1 VSQSFALRKLTETFI
16 SDLRKRHASGAP
28 SAPPQKK
35 PDTGSTPP
43 PPPREGAKRSHRA
56 NKKKGRRGQR
66 SDRALKERGF
76 KLVYVTG
83 EDGGRLE
90 FELWKEV
97 EDGVIDRIFVMTPDE
112 EAFPGARGFP
122 RIARMAYNGGHHF
135 MACADDATAAW
146 AQAVTLEIL
155 QGKGIKEPKFSDQGP
170 HEGMTPYCVVLPAR
184 VEKWG
189 PEETAKLVLRQNRWP
204 GTAKPLRGFVKPS
217 GEGDN
222 RPVVLL
228 YFVVDKAA
236 EEAIVLDGFKGYV
249 GNSEV
254 RLRRKARSSDGTV
267 AVELDKDLRGAE
279 DKDKEDE
286 ETPASTTTTTN
297 TTST

>member
-1 VSQSFALRKLTETFI
+1 MSYLFALCKLTVTPF
-16 SDLRKRHASGAP
+16 SDPRKRQASGAT

-43 PPPREGAKRSHRA
+43 PISREGAKRSHRA
-56 NKKKGRRGQR
+56 TKKKGRRGQR

-76 KLVYVTG
+76 KIVYVTK

-90 FELWKEV
+90 YELWKEV

-122 RIARMAYNGGHHF
+122 RIARMSFNGGHHF
-135 MACADDATAAW
+135 MACADEATATW
-146 AQAVTLEIL
+146 AQAATLEIL
-155 QGKGIKEPKFSDQGP
+155 QGKGIGEPKFSDQGP
-170 HEGMTPYCVVLPAR
+170 LEGMTPYCVVLPAR

-189 PEETAKLVLRQNRWP
+189 PEETTKLVLRQNRWP
-204 GTAKPLRGFVKPS
+204 GSAKPLRGFVKPS

-228 YFVVDKAA
+228 YFLVDKAA
-236 EEAIVLDGFKGYV
+236 EEAIVLDGFKGFV
-249 GNSEV
+249 GNCEV
-254 RLRRKARSSDGTV
+254 RLRRKARAGDGSVTV
-267 AVELDKDLRGAE
+267 EPDKDLKGSE
-279 DKDKEDE
+279 DKEE
-286 ETPASTTTTTN
+286 ETPAA
-297 TTST
+297 TSTQNTSN